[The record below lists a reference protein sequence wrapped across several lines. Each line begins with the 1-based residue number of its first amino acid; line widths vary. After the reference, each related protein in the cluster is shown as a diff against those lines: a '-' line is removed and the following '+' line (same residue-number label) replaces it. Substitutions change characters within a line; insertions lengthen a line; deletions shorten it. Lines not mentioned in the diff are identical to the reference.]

1 MKTMN
6 SFQRKSLYAALAG
19 VGALGVTTAAEAV
32 NVNPSGLGQVL
43 LYPYYTVRT
52 DVQLGNPYNSL
63 LTVVN
68 STDSVKV
75 VKVRFL
81 EGKNSREVIDFNLF
95 LSAYDVWTAAVI
107 PSPATAGGRVVTFDH
122 SCTVPA
128 ISTSQGGPG
137 FVDFV
142 NFQYATGG
150 NDPDKGGDSLDR
162 TKEGYVEIIEMG
174 TFTSTDTV
182 AVAATHVSGTPP
194 CDKLS
199 DASVTNEIF
208 SNAGGLFGGMTLI
221 DVGSG
226 TDYTAD
232 AVALDNFSG
241 GGRLASHGG
250 FTPASTPTP
259 NLQNVS
265 DKGGNPPHSQVLA
278 NNNVYTSLWA
288 SGSADAVSAV
298 LMHDSV
304 LNVFV
309 LDSGTHSATDW
320 VVTFPTKH
328 YAEYTKAGT
337 GPALKLF
344 QRNFNDG
351 AGSCDDVS
359 LNIFDREERTTS
371 TPLTFSPPPPVSG
384 NAICWEANVIS
395 FNGDGVTS
403 NLFGSKNVANI
414 NTSFQDGWLA
424 LSFFPPTVLGTVHTL
439 GNSATSITHIG
450 GGTTSGNT
458 VTYFGLP
465 LIGFEAESYVN
476 GVTTLGV
483 LSNFGGN
490 FVHKTT
496 TSISQPLL

>member
-1 MKTMN
+1 MN

-32 NVNPSGLGQVL
+32 NVNPNGLGQVL
-43 LYPYYTVRT
+43 LYPYFTVRT
-52 DVQLGNPYNSL
+52 DVALGNPYNSL

-95 LSAYDVWTAAVI
+95 LSAFDVWTAAVV
-107 PSPATAGGRVVTFDH
+107 PSPSSAGGRVITFDH

-142 NFQYATGG
+142 NFAYTGTA
-150 NDPDKGGDSLDR
+150 DDKGGTSLDR

-199 DASVTNEIF
+199 DSSVTHEIF

-232 AVALDNFSG
+232 AVALDHFSG
-241 GGRLASHGG
+241 GGFLASRGG

-259 NLQNVS
+259 NLQNVI
-265 DKGGNPPHSQVLA
+265 DRGGAVPHSQVLA
-278 NNNVYTSLWA
+278 NNSVYTSPWA
-288 SGSADAVSAV
+288 IGSADAVSAV
-298 LMHDSV
+298 LMHDGV

-309 LDSGTHSATDW
+309 LDSGTKSQTDW
-320 VVTFPTKH
+320 VITFPTKH
-328 YAEYTKAGT
+328 YTEYTRTGT
-337 GPALKLF
+337 GNAPKLF

-351 AGSCDDVS
+351 AGACDDVS
-359 LNIFDREERTTS
+359 LNIYDREERTTS

-403 NLFGSKNVANI
+403 NVFGSKNVANI
-414 NTSFQDGWLA
+414 NTSFQDGWLHIG
-424 LSFFPPTVLGTVHTL
+424 FFPPSVIPPVHTL
-439 GNSATSITHIG
+439 SNTNTSIVNATSG
-450 GGTTSGNT
+450 GISSGQT

-465 LIGFEAESYVN
+465 LIGFEVESYTN
-476 GVTTLGV
+476 GVNTLGV

-496 TSISQPLL
+496 TRIQ